1 MHITLYTDYSLRVM
15 IYLALNSGER
25 ATIRDMA
32 GAYDISRNHLT
43 KVVHQLQ
50 LGGYLETVRGPSGG
64 VVLARAPEDIN
75 IGTVVRTMEPDL
87 NLVSCFK
94 DEQQCV
100 ITPHCRLRGMMSEA
114 LQAFLATLDQYTLA
128 DIAEHNTAGLVRV
141 LGLDQATPS

>member
-128 DIAEHNTAGLVRV
+128 DIAEHNTTGLVRV

>member
-32 GAYDISRNHLT
+32 GAYNISRNHLT

-50 LGGYLETVRGPSGG
+50 LGGYLETVRGSGGG
-64 VVLARAPEDIN
+64 VVLARAPENIN
-75 IGTVVRTMEPDL
+75 IGTVVRSMEPDL

-94 DEQQCV
+94 DENQCV
-100 ITPHCRLRGMMSEA
+100 ITPHCRLRSMMGEA
-114 LQAFLATLDQYTLA
+114 LQAFMATLDQYTLA
-128 DIAEHNTAGLVRV
+128 DIAGHETEGLVRI
-141 LGLDQATPS
+141 LGLDEPAR